1 MWCDVS
7 LLAISQSN
15 SKSLEEESNDVEE
28 DFSVFRTEVKDM
40 SDFAENQEVEQVDKK
55 DTQKTYSLKTKLR
68 CYGKTLPFELF
79 Q

>member
-1 MWCDVS
+1 M
-7 LLAISQSN
+7 
-15 SKSLEEESNDVEE
+15 
-28 DFSVFRTEVKDM
+28 FRTEVKDM